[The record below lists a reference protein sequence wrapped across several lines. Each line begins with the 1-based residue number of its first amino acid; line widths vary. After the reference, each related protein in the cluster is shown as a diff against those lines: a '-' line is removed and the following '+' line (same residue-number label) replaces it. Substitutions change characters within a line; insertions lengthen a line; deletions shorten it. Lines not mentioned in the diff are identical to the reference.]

1 VKLVKS
7 QKELKAT
14 WSALTRQITP
24 KIGQLTNDP
33 QEITRIVSFFPLN
46 NTNFQPLL
54 LVTTNTRHPRPPFRT
69 PTSTTHL
76 PRPALYTR
84 QIHPPPGRNGS
95 DGGKTERE
103 VARTRRCEPPRRT
116 LSITRGILRETR
128 TVRGWAVP
136 AIIPPVDVDGQ
147 PWASEL
153 RL

>member
-1 VKLVKS
+1 MKLLKS

-14 WSALTRQITP
+14 WSALRRQITP
-24 KIGQLTNDP
+24 KIGQLTNYP

-46 NTNFQPLL
+46 NTTFQPLL
-54 LVTTNTRHPRPPFRT
+54 PVTTNTHPRPPPRT

-103 VARTRRCEPPRRT
+103 AARSRRCEPPRRT
-116 LSITRGILRETR
+116 LSI
-128 TVRGWAVP
+128 P
-136 AIIPPVDVDGQ
+136 
-147 PWASEL
+147 
-153 RL
+153 